1 MALSR
6 WSFSDHYIFDV
17 GKDDNEISCVEVC
30 GFGQFNASEIL
41 NDYSYIGNKAKDRG
55 YGFFSRLELWAYLT
69 LWAKLSEKQIK
80 YKDATVLIN
89 LLRMYGHVKEYAREP
104 FQEGYMTD
112 IDCIRSYL
120 NQIIDYI
127 EFRLFPEY
135 HAYKTAS
142 SMLELDRWRKERKNE
157 LQRQIQTR

>member
-1 MALSR
+1 
-6 WSFSDHYIFDV
+6 
-17 GKDDNEISCVEVC
+17 
-30 GFGQFNASEIL
+30 
-41 NDYSYIGNKAKDRG
+41 
-55 YGFFSRLELWAYLT
+55 
-69 LWAKLSEKQIK
+69 LSEKQIK

-157 LQRQIQTR
+157 LQRQIQAR